1 MKRLSVLMVV
11 LVIVLCSGVATQPKD
26 ESILSHIMS
35 CVDSNLNKVRSGEVT
50 FTIRREPTSEGRMV
64 LPKAAK
70 QFLKEGFQGADS
82 ILLEDLV
89 VEEIV
94 GRMVFSGTR
103 FRIEARVQRDEKFLM
118 HANTNH
124 QKRSVIETP
133 LWISFDGKRF
143 AYLSSTRQGFITDKM
158 EMPVPDL
165 RVPHVLSI
173 CEHPSQPGWVSWSQ
187 TLRRAYDEGRLQLV
201 RLESQ
206 APRRIFVV
214 KLLETAPRSDR
225 LPSPYRLIYF
235 KEEWGCMPAKIE
247 TYDVVPYQGRVVEWK
262 KSESSVERVVPTGTG
277 GWFPS
282 FISEVT
288 WGGEL
293 GAPVTSPLVP
303 VKRSWSTIELSK
315 PNARYSNK
323 VFAPS
328 FPPGTFVTDKL
339 SNTYYVVR
347 HPLVNV
353 PTGIGALFMVVSL
366 VGFIVWRIRSLK
378 KQQ

>member
-1 MKRLSVLMVV
+1 MKRLGAFTVV
-11 LVIVLCSGVATQPKD
+11 LVIALCSGVAAQSKD
-26 ESILSHIMS
+26 ESILSHLIS

-64 LPKAAK
+64 LPKTAK

-94 GRMVFSGTR
+94 GRLVFSEKR
-103 FRIEARVQRDEKFLM
+103 FRIEARMRRDEKFLM
-118 HANTNH
+118 RAGATH
-124 QKRSVIETP
+124 QKQSLMEAP

-143 AYLSSTRQGFITDKM
+143 AYLSSARHGFVTDKM

-173 CEHPSQPGWVSWSQ
+173 FEDPSQPGWVSWSQ

-201 RLESQ
+201 RVESQ
-206 APRRIFVV
+206 APQRTFVV

-225 LPSPYRLIYF
+225 LPSSYRLIYF

-262 KSESSVERVVPTGTG
+262 KSESSVERVVPTDTG

-303 VKRSWSTIELSK
+303 VKRSWSTIELSS
-315 PNARYSNK
+315 PNARYSDR

-339 SNTYYVVR
+339 SNTYYVVK
-347 HPLVNV
+347 HPLLHV
-353 PTGIGALFMVVSL
+353 PTGIGALFMVVLL
-366 VGFIVWRIRSLK
+366 VGFVVWRIYSLK

>member
-1 MKRLSVLMVV
+1 
-11 LVIVLCSGVATQPKD
+11 
-26 ESILSHIMS
+26 
-35 CVDSNLNKVRSGEVT
+35 
-50 FTIRREPTSEGRMV
+50 MV

-70 QFLKEGFQGADS
+70 QFLKKGFQGAES
-82 ILLEDLV
+82 VLLEDLV

-94 GRMVFSGTR
+94 GRLVFSGTR
-103 FRIEARVQRDEKFLM
+103 FRIEARMRRDEKLLRR
-118 HANTNH
+118 ADTTP
-124 QKRSVIETP
+124 QKQSVIETP

-143 AYLSSTRQGFITDKM
+143 AYLSSARRGFVTDKM
-158 EMPVPDL
+158 EMAVPDL

-173 CEHPSQPGWVSWSQ
+173 SEDPSHPGWVSWSQ
-187 TLRRAYDEGRLQLV
+187 TLRRAYDEGHLQLMRV
-201 RLESQ
+201 ERQ

-214 KLLETAPRSDR
+214 KLWETAPRSDT
-225 LPSPYRLIYF
+225 LPPPYRLIYF
-235 KEEWGCMPAKIE
+235 KEEWGCMLAKIE
-247 TYDVVPYQGRVVEWK
+247 TYDVVPYQGRMVEWK
-262 KSESSVERVVPTGTG
+262 KSESSVDRVVPIGTG

-303 VKRSWSTIELSK
+303 VKRSWATIELSK
-315 PNARYSNK
+315 PNARYPNK

-347 HPLVNV
+347 RPLLNV
-353 PTGIGALFMVVSL
+353 PTGIGALFMVALV
-366 VGFIVWRIRSLK
+366 VGFVVWRIHSLK
-378 KQQ
+378 KQR